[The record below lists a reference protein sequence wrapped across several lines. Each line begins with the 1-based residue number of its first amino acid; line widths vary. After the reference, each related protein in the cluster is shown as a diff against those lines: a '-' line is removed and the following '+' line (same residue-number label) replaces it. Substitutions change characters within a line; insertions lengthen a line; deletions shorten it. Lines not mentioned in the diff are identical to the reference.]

1 MSTRCRIA
9 IEHDGKFESIYC
21 HHDGYLSY
29 VGRKL
34 QKHYDSAE
42 RVRALMELGDI
53 SSLGNDLK
61 PEGTQNFDDIVDGNF
76 CRPYSL
82 RGEDCPSSFDDTLRQ
97 LYDRT
102 DSCWGEY
109 LYVYM
114 KDYEG
119 IYRWFVWEIG
129 QRKRLD
135 IALKELEELERR
147 QHEER

>member
-9 IEHDGKFESIYC
+9 VEHDGKFESIYC

-34 QKHYDSAE
+34 QKYYDNIE
-42 RVRALMELGDI
+42 KVRALMELGDI
-53 SSLGNDLK
+53 SSLGDELLPPKEVTTK
-61 PEGTQNFDDIVDGNF
+61 PFDHGY

-82 RGEDCPSSFDDTLRQ
+82 RGEECPSTFDDTLRQ

-102 DSCWGEY
+102 ENCWGEY

-129 QRKRLD
+129 QRRRLD
-135 IALKELEELERR
+135 IALKELERNE
-147 QHEER
+147 

>member
-34 QKHYDSAE
+34 QKYYDSAE
-42 RVRALMELGDI
+42 KVRALMGLGDI

-82 RGEDCPSSFDDTLRQ
+82 RGEGCPSSFDDTLRQ

-102 DSCWGEY
+102 EDCWGEY

-129 QRKRLD
+129 QRRRLD
-135 IALKELEELERR
+135 IALKELERNE
-147 QHEER
+147 

>member
-1 MSTRCRIA
+1 MSTRSRIA

-21 HHDGYLSY
+21 HHDGYLGF

-34 QKHYDSAE
+34 QKHYDSPE
-42 RVRALMELGDI
+42 KVRKLMALGDI
-53 SSLGNDLK
+53 SSLGDK
-61 PEGTQNFDDIVDGNF
+61 PEPVGDFGEFDSTYTY

-82 RGEDCPSSFDDTLRQ
+82 RGENCPSAFDDTIKQ
-97 LYDRT
+97 LLERT
-102 DSCWGEY
+102 EDQWGEF

-129 QRKRLD
+129 ARQRLEDELAKLD
-135 IALKELEELERR
+135 KEIL
-147 QHEER
+147 QGKA

>member
-1 MSTRCRIA
+1 MSTRSRIA

-21 HHDGYLSY
+21 HHDGYLKY

-34 QKHYDSAE
+34 QKHYDDVFK
-42 RVRALMELGDI
+42 VRELMKLGDI

-61 PEGTQNFDDIVDGNF
+61 PEGIQKFDDLTDGNF

-82 RGEDCPSSFDDTLRQ
+82 RGEDCPSQFDDTLRQ

-102 DSCWGEY
+102 EDQWGEF

-129 QRKRLD
+129 ARKRLD
-135 IALKELEELERR
+135 IALKELDEKERR
-147 QHEER
+147 

>member
-9 IEHDGKFESIYC
+9 VEHDGKFESIYC

-34 QKHYDSAE
+34 QKYYDNIKK
-42 RVRALMELGDI
+42 VRALMELGDI

-61 PEGTQNFDDIVDGNF
+61 PEGTQNFDDTVDGNF

-82 RGEDCPSSFDDTLRQ
+82 RDEDCPSSFDDTLRQ

-102 DSCWGEY
+102 ENCWGEY

-135 IALKELEELERR
+135 IALKELERNENNVV
-147 QHEER
+147 QN

>member
-9 IEHDGKFESIYC
+9 VEHDGKFESIYC

-34 QKHYDSAE
+34 QKYYDNAE
-42 RVRALMELGDI
+42 KVRALMELGDI
-53 SSLGNDLK
+53 SSLGDELK
-61 PEGTQNFDDIVDGNF
+61 PEGVQKFDDIVDGNF

-82 RGEDCPSSFDDTLRQ
+82 RGEDCPSTFDDTLRQ

-102 DSCWGEY
+102 EECWGEY

-129 QRKRLD
+129 QRRRLD
-135 IALKELEELERR
+135 IALKELERNE
-147 QHEER
+147 

>member
-9 IEHDGKFESIYC
+9 FEHDGKYESIYC
-21 HHDGYLSY
+21 HHDGYLSW

-34 QKHYDSAE
+34 QEHYKTPED
-42 RVRALMELGDI
+42 VRALMDLGDI
-53 SSLGNDLK
+53 SSLGDQPTPVK
-61 PEGTQNFDDIVDGNF
+61 EFETYDGTYSC

-82 RGEDCPSSFDDTLRQ
+82 RGEDCPSQFDDTLKQ
-97 LYDRT
+97 LYHRT
-102 DSCWGEY
+102 EDCWGEY

-129 QRKRLD
+129 EQRRLD
-135 IALKELEELERR
+135 VALKELERSE
-147 QHEER
+147 

>member
-9 IEHDGKFESIYC
+9 VEHDGKLESIYC

-34 QKHYDSAE
+34 QKYYDNIE
-42 RVRALMELGDI
+42 KVRALMELGDI

-61 PEGTQNFDDIVDGNF
+61 PKGVQKFDDVTDGNF

-82 RGEDCPSSFDDTLRQ
+82 RGEDCPSAFDDTLKQ
-97 LYDRT
+97 LHDRT
-102 DSCWGEY
+102 ENCWGEY

-119 IYRWFVWEIG
+119 IYRWFVWELG
-129 QRKRLD
+129 QRRRLD
-135 IALKELEELERR
+135 TALKELERNE
-147 QHEER
+147 